1 MKKDINSN
9 NEELVDK
16 VFKILTKF
24 KNNPKKIEN
33 IFTELFEKDFDVQL
47 NEISQLENGLLKG
60 LIISVKDLF
69 DVKGYITRGGT
80 KFLKP
85 DISISDAKC
94 ISNIRKAGGL
104 LLGHTNMT
112 ELAYSGL
119 GINPHYGTPDNPLY
133 PGAVPGG
140 STSGGAVSVVLDLSD
155 IAIGTDTGGS
165 TRIPA
170 AFTGITGF
178 KPTQDSISRDGVL
191 TLSSSLDSVGLMAKN
206 VELCKL
212 GYHAMRGRINEKQEK
227 LQNVNTKQKRLK
239 NKKLKFIIPS
249 NFGFENIDTEIKV
262 AFDFAKK
269 KIAESGFE
277 VIEMNVPVLDL
288 YKKVPIWQFAS
299 VECATEYFYLYDQKK
314 HLIDPNVLRR
324 IERANEVM
332 AVEYNLLQKIRLSL
346 IEEFNKFLKN
356 NFLLMPTVT
365 IKPPLLEKC
374 KDSEFYDEANLI
386 SLRNTTLAN
395 YMNGCSISIP
405 YFENKKPIGIMLNA
419 TTNKDD
425 YLLRISS
432 EIEKVLEK

>member
-1 MKKDINSN
+1 MKKDKNSN

-24 KNNPKKIEN
+24 KNSPKKIEN

-85 DISISDAKC
+85 DISLSDAKC

-212 GYHAMRGRINEKQEK
+212 GFHAMRGKINEKQKK
-227 LQNVNTKQKRLK
+227 LQNRNP
-239 NKKLKFIIPS
+239 KLIIPS

-299 VECATEYFYLYDQKK
+299 VECATEYFYLYDEKK

-324 IERANEVM
+324 IERANEVT
-332 AVEYNLLQKIRLSL
+332 AVEYNLLQKIRLNL

-365 IKPPLLEKC
+365 IKPPLQEKC
-374 KDSEFYDEANLI
+374 KNNEFYDEANLI

-419 TTNKDD
+419 TTNEDD

>member
-1 MKKDINSN
+1 MKKDINSKN
-9 NEELVDK
+9 KKLIDK
-16 VFKILTKF
+16 VFKILTTF
-24 KNNPKKIEN
+24 KDKPQKIKN
-33 IFTELFEKDFDVQL
+33 IFTELFEKDFEVQL
-47 NEISQLENGLLKG
+47 NEISKLKNGLLKG

-69 DVKGYITRGGT
+69 DVKGYHTRGGT
-80 KFLKP
+80 KFLEP

-140 STSGGAVSVVLDLSD
+140 STSGGAVSVALDLSD
-155 IAIGTDTGGS
+155 ITIGTDTGGS

-212 GYHAMRGRINEKQEK
+212 GYQAMRGKVNTKQEK
-227 LQNVNTKQKRLK
+227 LENK
-239 NKKLKFIIPS
+239 NLKFIIPS
-249 NFGFENIDTEIKV
+249 NFGFENIDTEIRE

-269 KIAESGFE
+269 KIIESGYE
-277 VIEMNVPVLDL
+277 VIEMNIPILDL

-299 VECATEYFYLYDQKK
+299 VECATEYFYLYDGKK
-314 HLIDPNVLRR
+314 YLIDPNVLRR
-324 IERANEVM
+324 IERAKEVT
-332 AVEYNLLQKIRLSL
+332 AVEYNLLKKIRENL
-346 IEEFNKFLKN
+346 IVEFNQFLKN

-365 IKPPLLEKC
+365 IKPPSLEKC
-374 KDSEFYDEANLI
+374 KDSGYYDEANLV

-419 TTNKDD
+419 TTNEDD
-425 YLLRISS
+425 NLLSISS
-432 EIEKVLEK
+432 EIEKVLQK

>member
-1 MKKDINSN
+1 MKKGINSKN
-9 NEELVDK
+9 KKLVDK

-24 KNNPKKIEN
+24 RDSPKKIEN
-33 IFTELFEKDFDVQL
+33 IFTELFEKDFEVQL
-47 NEISQLENGLLKG
+47 NEISRLKNGMLKG

-69 DVKGYITRGGT
+69 DVKGYSTRGGT

-140 STSGGAVSVVLDLSD
+140 STSGGAVSVALDLSD
-155 IAIGTDTGGS
+155 ITIGTDTGGS

-212 GYHAMRGRINEKQEK
+212 GYQAMRGKVNTKQEK
-227 LQNVNTKQKRLK
+227 LENK
-239 NKKLKFIIPS
+239 NLKFIIPS
-249 NFGFENIDTEIKV
+249 NFGFENIDTEIK
-262 AFDFAKK
+262 ATFDFAKK
-269 KIAESGFE
+269 KISESGYE
-277 VIEMNVPVLDL
+277 VIEMNIPILDL

-299 VECATEYFYLYDQKK
+299 VECATEYLYLYDKK
-314 HLIDPNVLRR
+314 KYLIDPNVLRR
-324 IERANEVM
+324 IERAKEVT
-332 AVEYNLLQKIRLSL
+332 AVEYNLLKKIRENL
-346 IEEFNKFLKN
+346 IVEFNQFLKN

-365 IKPPLLEKC
+365 IKPPSLEKC
-374 KDSEFYDEANLI
+374 KDSEYYDEANLV

-419 TTNKDD
+419 TTNEDD
-425 YLLRISS
+425 YLLSISS
-432 EIEKVLEK
+432 EIEKVLQK

>member
-1 MKKDINSN
+1 MKKNVNSN

-24 KNNPKKIEN
+24 KNSPKKIEN

-85 DISISDAKC
+85 DISLSDAKC

-212 GYHAMRGRINEKQEK
+212 GFHAMRGKINEKQKK
-227 LQNVNTKQKRLK
+227 LQNKNLK
-239 NKKLKFIIPS
+239 LIIPS

-332 AVEYNLLQKIRLSL
+332 AVEYNLLQKIREDL
-346 IEEFNKFLKN
+346 INEFNKFLKN

-365 IKPPLLEKC
+365 IKPPLQEKC
-374 KDSEFYDEANLI
+374 KNNEFYDEANLI

-419 TTNKDD
+419 TTNEDD

>member
-24 KNNPKKIEN
+24 KNSPKKIEN

-85 DISISDAKC
+85 DISLSDAKC

-119 GINPHYGTPDNPLY
+119 GINPHYGTPDNPIY

-212 GYHAMRGRINEKQEK
+212 GFHAMRGKINEKQEK
-227 LQNVNTKQKRLK
+227 SQNK
-239 NKKLKFIIPS
+239 NPKLIIPS

-332 AVEYNLLQKIRLSL
+332 AVEYNLLQKIRVDL
-346 IEEFNKFLKN
+346 IKEFNKFLKN

-419 TTNKDD
+419 TTNEDD

-432 EIEKVLEK
+432 EIEKILEK

>member
-1 MKKDINSN
+1 MKKDVNSN

-24 KNNPKKIEN
+24 KNSPKKIEN

-85 DISISDAKC
+85 DISLSDAKC

-212 GYHAMRGRINEKQEK
+212 GFHAMRGKINEKQEK
-227 LQNVNTKQKRLK
+227 LQNK
-239 NKKLKFIIPS
+239 NPKLIIPS

-332 AVEYNLLQKIRLSL
+332 AVEYNLLQKIRVDL

-419 TTNKDD
+419 TTNEDD

>member
-1 MKKDINSN
+1 MKKEINSN
-9 NEELVDK
+9 NKKLVKK

-33 IFTELFEKDFDVQL
+33 IFTELFEKDFELQL
-47 NEISQLENGLLKG
+47 NEISQLKNGLLKG

-69 DVKGYITRGGT
+69 DVKGYHTRGGT

-85 DISISDAKC
+85 DISLSDAKC

-212 GYHAMRGRINEKQEK
+212 GYHAMKGKTNNKREK
-227 LQNVNTKQKRLK
+227 LQNK
-239 NKKLKFIIPS
+239 NPKFIIPS
-249 NFGFENIDTEIKV
+249 NFGFENIDTEIKE
-262 AFDFAKK
+262 AFDFARK
-269 KIAESGFE
+269 KITESGCK
-277 VIEMNVPVLDL
+277 VIEMNVPILDL

-314 HLIDPNVLRR
+314 YLIDPNVLRR
-324 IERANEVM
+324 IERANEVT
-332 AVEYNLLQKIRLSL
+332 AVEYNLLQKIRENL

-365 IKPPLLEKC
+365 VKPPLIEKC

-405 YFENKKPIGIMLNA
+405 YFKNKKPVGIMLNA
-419 TTNKDD
+419 TTNEDD
-425 YLLRISS
+425 YLLSIGS
-432 EIEKVLEK
+432 EIEKVLQK

>member
-24 KNNPKKIEN
+24 KNSPKKIEN

-85 DISISDAKC
+85 DISLSDAKC

-212 GYHAMRGRINEKQEK
+212 GFHAMRGKINEKQKK
-227 LQNVNTKQKRLK
+227 LQNK
-239 NKKLKFIIPS
+239 NPKLIIPS

-262 AFDFAKK
+262 AFDLAKK
-269 KIAESGFE
+269 KIIENGYE
-277 VIEMNVPVLDL
+277 VIEINVPILDL

-332 AVEYNLLQKIRLSL
+332 AVEYNLLQKIRIDL

-419 TTNKDD
+419 TTNEDD
-425 YLLRISS
+425 NLLTTSS

>member
-24 KNNPKKIEN
+24 KNSPKKIEN

-85 DISISDAKC
+85 DISLSDAKC

-212 GYHAMRGRINEKQEK
+212 GFHAMRGKINEKQKK
-227 LQNVNTKQKRLK
+227 LQNK
-239 NKKLKFIIPS
+239 NPKLIIPS

-332 AVEYNLLQKIRLSL
+332 AVEYNLLQKIRVDL

-365 IKPPLLEKC
+365 IKPPLQEKC
-374 KDSEFYDEANLI
+374 KNNEFYDEANLI

-419 TTNKDD
+419 TTNEDD

>member
-1 MKKDINSN
+1 MKKEINSN
-9 NEELVDK
+9 NEKLVNK
-16 VFKILTKF
+16 VFEILTKLKEDP
-24 KNNPKKIEN
+24 KNFEN
-33 IFTELFEKDFDVQL
+33 IFTELFEKDFEAQL
-47 NEISQLENGLLKG
+47 NKISKLKSGLLKG

-69 DVKGYITRGGT
+69 DVKGYHTRGGT
-80 KFLKP
+80 KFLETG
-85 DISISDAKC
+85 ISLGDAKC
-94 ISNIRKAGGL
+94 VSNIRNAGGL

-133 PGAVPGG
+133 PGSVPGG
-140 STSGGAVSVVLDLSD
+140 STSGGAVSVALDLSD

-170 AFTGITGF
+170 AFIGITGF

-206 VELCKL
+206 VEHCRL
-212 GYHAMRGRINEKQEK
+212 GYQAMRKD
-227 LQNVNTKQKRLK
+227 VNSKQKKLENNNLK
-239 NKKLKFIIPS
+239 LIIPS

-269 KIAESGFE
+269 KISESGYE
-277 VIEMNVPVLDL
+277 VIEVNVPALDL

-299 VECATEYFYLYDQKK
+299 VECATEYFYLYNEKK

-324 IERANEVM
+324 IERANEVT
-332 AVEYNLLQKIRLSL
+332 AVEYNLLKKIRVNL

-356 NFLLMPTVT
+356 NILLMPTVT
-365 IKPPLLEKC
+365 IPPPLLESC
-374 KDSEFYDEANLI
+374 KDNEFYDEANLV

-405 YFENKKPIGIMLNA
+405 YFENQKPIGIMLNA
-419 TTNKDD
+419 TTNEDD
-425 YLLRISS
+425 YLLNISS
-432 EIEKVLEK
+432 EIEKVLQK

>member
-24 KNNPKKIEN
+24 KKSPKKIEN

-85 DISISDAKC
+85 DISLSDAKC

-212 GYHAMRGRINEKQEK
+212 GFHAMRGKINEKQNK
-227 LQNVNTKQKRLK
+227 LQNK
-239 NKKLKFIIPS
+239 NPKLIIPS

-332 AVEYNLLQKIRLSL
+332 AVEYNLLQKIRVDL

-365 IKPPLLEKC
+365 IKPPLQEKC
-374 KDSEFYDEANLI
+374 KNNEFYDEANLI

-419 TTNKDD
+419 TTNEDD

-432 EIEKVLEK
+432 EIEKILEK

>member
-1 MKKDINSN
+1 MKKDINSKN
-9 NEELVDK
+9 KKLVDK
-16 VFKILTKF
+16 VFRILTTF
-24 KNNPKKIEN
+24 KDKPQKIKN
-33 IFTELFEKDFDVQL
+33 IFTELFEKDFEAQL
-47 NEISQLENGLLKG
+47 NEISKLRRGLLKG

-69 DVKGYITRGGT
+69 DVRGYHTRGGT
-80 KFLKP
+80 KFLET
-85 DISISDAKC
+85 DISLGDAKC

-133 PGAVPGG
+133 PGSVPGG
-140 STSGGAVSVVLDLSD
+140 STSGGAVSVALDLSD

-212 GYHAMRGRINEKQEK
+212 GYQAMRSKVDTKHEK
-227 LQNVNTKQKRLK
+227 LESK
-239 NKKLKFIIPS
+239 NPKFIIPS
-249 NFGFENIDTEIKV
+249 NFGFENIDNEIRV
-262 AFDFAKK
+262 AFDLAKK
-269 KIAESGFE
+269 KINESGYE

-299 VECATEYFYLYDQKK
+299 VECATEYFYLYNEKK

-324 IERANEVM
+324 IERASEVT
-332 AVEYNLLQKIRLSL
+332 AVEYNLLKKIRENL
-346 IEEFNKFLKN
+346 IEEFNIFLKN
-356 NFLLMPTVT
+356 NLLLMPTVT
-365 IKPPLLEKC
+365 IKPPLLESC
-374 KDSEFYDEANLI
+374 KNNEFYDEANLV

-405 YFENKKPIGIMLNA
+405 YFENKKAIGIMLNA

-425 YLLRISS
+425 YLLNLST
-432 EIEKVLEK
+432 EIEKLFQK

>member
-1 MKKDINSN
+1 MKKYINSN
-9 NEELVDK
+9 NEKLVNK
-16 VFKILTKF
+16 VFEILTKF
-24 KNNPKKIEN
+24 ENNPKKIEN
-33 IFTELFEKDFDVQL
+33 IFTQLFEKDFEMQL
-47 NEISQLENGLLKG
+47 NKISQIKNGLLKG

-69 DVKGYITRGGT
+69 DVKGYHTRGGT

-85 DISISDAKC
+85 NISLIDAKC
-94 ISNIRKAGGL
+94 ISKIRKAGGL

-140 STSGGAVSVVLDLSD
+140 STSGGAVSVALDLSD

-178 KPTQDSISRDGVL
+178 KPTQDNISRDGVL
-191 TLSSSLDSVGLMAKN
+191 TLSSSLDSVGLMAKK
-206 VELCKL
+206 VKLCKL
-212 GYHAMRGRINEKQEK
+212 GYHAMRTKLNTKQVK
-227 LQNVNTKQKRLK
+227 LQNK
-239 NKKLKFIIPS
+239 NFKFIIPS
-249 NFGFENIDTEIKV
+249 NFGFENIDTEIKI
-262 AFDFAKK
+262 AFDLAKK
-269 KIAESGFE
+269 KITESGYE

-299 VECATEYFYLYDQKK
+299 VECATEYFYLYNEKK

-324 IERANEVM
+324 IERASEVT
-332 AVEYNLLQKIRLSL
+332 AVEYNLLQKIRVDL
-346 IEEFNKFLKN
+346 IEEFNKFLEN

-365 IKPPLLEKC
+365 IKPPILEKC

-405 YFENKKPIGIMLNA
+405 YFENKKPIGIMINA
-419 TTNKDD
+419 ITNQDD
-425 YLLRISS
+425 YLLRTSS
-432 EIEKVLEK
+432 EIEKVLQK